1 MINFRYHLVSLTAVF
16 LALAAGIT
24 IGAGV
29 VDRATVDQIERRLA
43 DVDRRRG
50 ETNAENDRLRTDLGR
65 WAQYGDQSASRIFEG
80 RLTGVTILGVGTAG
94 VDRSV
99 METVRDSFAAA
110 GGAYDGTIW
119 FTGKWRLAEDQ
130 DARSLAGILDVSPT
144 TRPEDLRAAAFA
156 AITAAWG
163 TGDSGAL
170 VTALVDAGFIEY
182 DPPSTP
188 TVPFAELP
196 RPETLFV
203 VLSGDGAEVPTAQ
216 LAEPF
221 VARLAAAR
229 LPVMA
234 AQPVRPPV
242 VGSQSP
248 DAPELPPE
256 FVVALRGSSEI
267 AGRISTVDNIDDL
280 RGRAAAVLALA
291 ELRNGRTGHYGFGAD
306 ARIVP
311 ESPR

>member
-50 ETNAENDRLRTDLGR
+50 ETNTENDRLRTDLDR
-65 WAQYGDQSASRIFEG
+65 WVQYGEQSASRIVEG
-80 RLTGVTILGVGTAG
+80 RLTGVTVLGVATAG

-99 METVRDSFAAA
+99 MEAARDSVAAA
-110 GGAYDGTIW
+110 GASFDGTIW

-130 DARSLAGILDVSPT
+130 DARGLAGLLDVAPT

-163 TGDSGAL
+163 TGDSGPL
-170 VTALVDAGFIEY
+170 LTALVDAGFIEY
-182 DPPSTP
+182 DPPPTP
-188 TVPFAELP
+188 TVPLAELP
-196 RPETLFV
+196 RPETLFL
-203 VLSGDGAEVPTAQ
+203 VLSGDSAEVPTAQ

-221 VARLAAAR
+221 VGRLAAAR

-234 AQPVRPPV
+234 AQPLRPPV
-242 VGSQSP
+242 GEPTDGP
-248 DAPELPPE
+248 DLPPE
-256 FVVALRGSSEI
+256 FVVALRGNAEI
-267 AGRISTVDNIDDL
+267 AGRISTIDNIDDI

-291 ELRNGRTGHYGFGAD
+291 ELRNGRTGHYGFGTD